1 MDKPVLIIGHQH
13 PDTDSVCSAIAY
25 AYLKKELGWNAEPA
39 RAGKLNPETEFVL
52 DYFKI
57 PAPRLI
63 NYFYP
68 SLEDIRLLQAP
79 AVGMQATLR
88 EAGKLFVENPRLKS
102 VPVLDAE
109 GNVTGIITVGD
120 LAKRYYEE
128 ESIKELEDGS
138 VSYANI
144 VSTLEGRLLCGD
156 TGKTFSGKIKLGASQ
171 AATILAD
178 VAPGDMIILGDRED
192 VQKELLGIGGVCLV
206 LTRNT
211 AVSEEIIRLAEA
223 KDDVIIVTAFDSY
236 RTARLINQSI
246 PAALIMTS
254 PVVCFNETDL
264 LADVKEKIL
273 SAKYVTYPVLRKGK
287 YIGIIDRG
295 MMLEPERQQVILVD
309 HNERSQAAEGIE
321 ETQILEIIDHHRLGG
336 LTTGA
341 PIYIRQEPV
350 GSTATIIANMMWNH
364 DVGMP
369 PYIAGILFAAMVSD
383 TLYFRSPTTTEA
395 DRSAARRLAVQA
407 GIEDPEAFA
416 MQLLRAGSV
425 LNTMAPT
432 DIIRNDFKEFNFG
445 DVRVTVSQINI
456 MDRQLALEKL
466 PELQK
471 ALDEFRERE
480 NYDISLLMVTDVLGE
495 ATDLLEAGCR
505 DSVLDLA
512 FGGRDAAGYY
522 HLPGVLSRK
531 KQVIPPLT
539 EAFKKMD

>member
-25 AYLKKELGWNAEPA
+25 AYLKKQQGWNAEPA

-57 PAPRLI
+57 PVPRLI

-102 VPVLDAE
+102 VPVLDTE
-109 GNVTGIITVGD
+109 GNVAGIITVGD

-156 TGKTFSGKIKLGASQ
+156 IGKTFSGKIKLGASQ

-192 VQKELLGIGGVCLV
+192 VQKELLGIGGICLV

-211 AVSEEIIRLAEA
+211 DVSEEIIRLAEA
-223 KDDVIIVTAFDSY
+223 RDDVIIVTPFDSY

-246 PAALIMTS
+246 PAKLIMTS

-309 HNERSQAAEGIE
+309 HNERSQAVEGIE

-364 DVGMP
+364 DIGMP
-369 PYIAGILFAAMVSD
+369 PNIAGILFAAMVSD

-395 DRSAARRLAVQA
+395 DRAAAKRLAIQA
-407 GIEDPEAFA
+407 GIEDPEDFA

-425 LNTMAPT
+425 LNTMAPA
-432 DIIRNDFKEFNFG
+432 DIIRNDFKEFDFG

-471 ALDEFRERE
+471 ALDEFRKRE
-480 NYDISLLMVTDVLGE
+480 NYDMSLLMVTDVLGE

-512 FGGRDAAGYY
+512 
-522 HLPGVLSRK
+522 
-531 KQVIPPLT
+531 
-539 EAFKKMD
+539 

>member
-25 AYLKKELGWNAEPA
+25 AYLKKQLGWNAAPA

-52 DYFKI
+52 GYFKI

>member
-25 AYLKKELGWNAEPA
+25 AYLKKQQGWNAEPA

>member
-25 AYLKKELGWNAEPA
+25 AYLKKQQGWNAEPA

-52 DYFKI
+52 EYFKI
-57 PAPRLI
+57 PTPRLI

-102 VPVLDAE
+102 VPVLDTE
-109 GNVTGIITVGD
+109 GNVAGIITVGD

-156 TGKTFSGKIKLGASQ
+156 IGKTFSGKIKLGASQ

-211 AVSEEIIRLAEA
+211 DVSKEIIRLAEA
-223 KDDVIIVTAFDSY
+223 KDDVILVTPFDSY

-246 PAALIMTS
+246 PAKLIMTS

-309 HNERSQAAEGIE
+309 HNERSQAVEGIE
-321 ETQILEIIDHHRLGG
+321 ETQILEIIDHHRLGA
-336 LTTGA
+336 LL
-341 PIYIRQEPV
+341 P
-350 GSTATIIANMMWNH
+350 
-364 DVGMP
+364 
-369 PYIAGILFAAMVSD
+369 
-383 TLYFRSPTTTEA
+383 
-395 DRSAARRLAVQA
+395 ARRFTS
-407 GIEDPEAFA
+407 G
-416 MQLLRAGSV
+416 
-425 LNTMAPT
+425 
-432 DIIRNDFKEFNFG
+432 RN
-445 DVRVTVSQINI
+445 R
-456 MDRQLALEKL
+456 
-466 PELQK
+466 
-471 ALDEFRERE
+471 
-480 NYDISLLMVTDVLGE
+480 
-495 ATDLLEAGCR
+495 
-505 DSVLDLA
+505 
-512 FGGRDAAGYY
+512 
-522 HLPGVLSRK
+522 
-531 KQVIPPLT
+531 
-539 EAFKKMD
+539 

>member
-25 AYLKKELGWNAEPA
+25 AYLKKQQGWNAEPA

-102 VPVLDAE
+102 VPVLDTE
-109 GNVTGIITVGD
+109 GNVAGIITVGD

-156 TGKTFSGKIKLGASQ
+156 IGKTFSGKIKLGASQ

-211 AVSEEIIRLAEA
+211 DVSEEIIRLAEA
-223 KDDVIIVTAFDSY
+223 KDDVILVTPFDSY

-246 PAALIMTS
+246 PAKLIMTS

-309 HNERSQAAEGIE
+309 HNERSQAVEGIE

-364 DVGMP
+364 DIGMP
-369 PYIAGILFAAMVSD
+369 PNIAGILFAAMVSD

-395 DRSAARRLAVQA
+395 DRAAAKRLAIQA
-407 GIEDPEAFA
+407 GIEDPEDFA

-425 LNTMAPT
+425 LNTMAPA
-432 DIIRNDFKEFNFG
+432 DIIRNDFKEFDFG

-471 ALDEFRERE
+471 ALDEFRKRE
-480 NYDISLLMVTDVLGE
+480 NYDMSLLMVTDVLGE

-512 FGGRDAAGYY
+512 FGDRGAAVYY

>member
-1 MDKPVLIIGHQH
+1 MNKPVLIIGHQH

-25 AYLKKELGWNAEPA
+25 AYLKKQLGWNAEPA

-57 PAPRLI
+57 PVPRLI

-88 EAGKLFVENPRLKS
+88 EVGKLFVENPRLKS
-102 VPVLDAE
+102 VPVLDEE
-109 GNVTGIITVGD
+109 GSVAGIVTVGD

-138 VSYANI
+138 ASYANI
-144 VSTLEGRLLCGD
+144 VSTLEGKLLCGD
-156 TGKTFSGKIKLGASQ
+156 IAKTFSGKIKLGASQ
-171 AATILAD
+171 VETILSD
-178 VAPGDMIILGDRED
+178 VTPGDMIILGDRED
-192 VQKELLGIGGVCLV
+192 VQKELLSIGGVCLV

-211 AVSEEIIRLAEA
+211 AVSEKIIRLAKA
-223 KDDVIIVTAFDSY
+223 KDDVIIVTPFDSY

-246 PAALIMTS
+246 PASLVMTS

-309 HNERSQAAEGIE
+309 HNERSQAVEGIE

-364 DVGMP
+364 DIGMP
-369 PYIAGILFAAMVSD
+369 PYIAGILFAAMVLD
-383 TLYFRSPTTTEA
+383 TLYFRSPTTTEE
-395 DRSAARRLAVQA
+395 DRAAAKRLAVQA
-407 GIEDPEAFA
+407 GIEDPEDFA

-425 LNTMAPT
+425 LNTMVPA
-432 DIIRNDFKEFNFG
+432 DIIRNDFKEFDFG

-456 MDRQLALEKL
+456 MDRRLALEKL
-466 PELQK
+466 PELQQ
-471 ALDEFRERE
+471 ALDSFREHE
-480 NYDISLLMVTDVLGE
+480 KYDMSLLMVTDVLGE
-495 ATDLLEAGCR
+495 ATDLLESGNR
-505 DSVLDLA
+505 DGVLDLA
-512 FGGRDAAGYY
+512 FGGRDKAGY
-522 HLPGVLSRK
+522 
-531 KQVIPPLT
+531 
-539 EAFKKMD
+539 

>member
-1 MDKPVLIIGHQH
+1 
-13 PDTDSVCSAIAY
+13 
-25 AYLKKELGWNAEPA
+25 
-39 RAGKLNPETEFVL
+39 
-52 DYFKI
+52 
-57 PAPRLI
+57 
-63 NYFYP
+63 
-68 SLEDIRLLQAP
+68 
-79 AVGMQATLR
+79 
-88 EAGKLFVENPRLKS
+88 
-102 VPVLDAE
+102 
-109 GNVTGIITVGD
+109 
-120 LAKRYYEE
+120 
-128 ESIKELEDGS
+128 
-138 VSYANI
+138 
-144 VSTLEGRLLCGD
+144 
-156 TGKTFSGKIKLGASQ
+156 
-171 AATILAD
+171 
-178 VAPGDMIILGDRED
+178 MIILGDRED

-211 AVSEEIIRLAEA
+211 DVSEEIIRLAEA
-223 KDDVIIVTAFDSY
+223 KDDVILVTPFDSY

-246 PAALIMTS
+246 PAKLIMTS

-309 HNERSQAAEGIE
+309 HNERSQAVEGIE
-321 ETQILEIIDHHRLGG
+321 ETQILE
-336 LTTGA
+336 
-341 PIYIRQEPV
+341 
-350 GSTATIIANMMWNH
+350 TATIIANMMWNH
-364 DVGMP
+364 DIGMP
-369 PYIAGILFAAMVSD
+369 PNIAGILFAAMVSD

-395 DRSAARRLAVQA
+395 DRAVAKRLAVQA
-407 GIEDPEAFA
+407 GIEDPEDFA

-425 LNTMAPT
+425 LNTMAPA
-432 DIIRNDFKEFNFG
+432 DIIRNDFKEFDFG

-456 MDRQLALEKL
+456 MDRQLAMEKL

-471 ALDEFRERE
+471 ALDEFRKRE
-480 NYDISLLMVTDVLGE
+480 NYDMSLLMVTDVLGE

-512 FGGRDAAGYY
+512 FGDRDAAGYY

>member
-1 MDKPVLIIGHQH
+1 MDKPIYIIGHQH

-25 AYLKKELGWNAEPA
+25 AYLKKQMGWNVEPA
-39 RAGKLNPETEFVL
+39 RAGKLNPETVFALE
-52 DYFKI
+52 YFHI

-68 SLEDIRLLQAP
+68 SLEDIKLLQAP
-79 AVGMQATLR
+79 AVGVQATLR
-88 EAGKLFVENPRLKS
+88 DVGKLFVENPRLKS
-102 VPVLDAE
+102 VPVLDE
-109 GNVTGIITVGD
+109 EENVVGIITVGD

-128 ESIKELEDGS
+128 ESIKELEHGS
-138 VSYANI
+138 ASFANI
-144 VSTLEGRLLCGD
+144 VDTLEGRLLCGD
-156 TGKTFSGKIKLGASQ
+156 INKTFSGKIKLGASRVS
-171 AATILAD
+171 TILSD

-192 VQKELLGIGGVCLV
+192 AQKELLGLGHVCLV

-211 AVSEEIIRLAEA
+211 RVSEDIIRLAEE
-223 KDDVIIVTAFDSY
+223 KDGVIIVTPFDSY

-246 PAALIMTS
+246 PVSLVMTS
-254 PVVCFNETDL
+254 PVVCFNVTDQL
-264 LADVKEKIL
+264 SDVKEKIL

-295 MMLEPERQQVILVD
+295 MMLEPEWQQVILVD
-309 HNERSQAAEGIE
+309 HNERSQAVEGIE

-350 GSTATIIANMMWNH
+350 GSTATIIANMMWNLGY
-364 DVGMP
+364 GMP
-369 PYIAGILFAAMVSD
+369 PKIAGILFAAMVSD
-383 TLYFRSPTTTEA
+383 TLYFRSPTTTET
-395 DRSAARRLAVQA
+395 DRAAAKRLAVQA
-407 GIEDPEAFA
+407 GIEDPEDFA

-425 LNTMAPT
+425 LNTMAPA
-432 DIIRNDFKEFNFG
+432 DIIRNDFKEFDFG

-466 PELQK
+466 PELQE
-471 ALDEFRERE
+471 ALDAFRLRE
-480 NYDISLLMVTDVLGE
+480 KYTMSLLMVTDVLGE
-495 ATDLLEAGCR
+495 ATDLLESGNR
-505 DSVLDLA
+505 DGVLDLA
-512 FGGRDAAGYY
+512 FGQREEAGYY

-539 EAFKKMD
+539 EAFKKVD

>member
-25 AYLKKELGWNAEPA
+25 AYLKKQQGWNAEPA

-57 PAPRLI
+57 PVPRLI

-102 VPVLDAE
+102 VPVLDTE
-109 GNVTGIITVGD
+109 GNVAGIITVGD

-128 ESIKELEDGS
+128 ESIRELEDGS

-156 TGKTFSGKIKLGASQ
+156 IGKTFSGKIKLGASQ
-171 AATILAD
+171 TATILAD

-192 VQKELLGIGGVCLV
+192 VQKELLGIGGICLV

-211 AVSEEIIRLAEA
+211 PVSEEIIRLAEA
-223 KDDVIIVTAFDSY
+223 KDDVIIVTPFDSY

-246 PAALIMTS
+246 PAKLIMTS

-364 DVGMP
+364 DIGMP
-369 PYIAGILFAAMVSD
+369 PNIAGILFAAMVSD

-395 DRSAARRLAVQA
+395 DRAAAKRLAVQA
-407 GIEDPEAFA
+407 GIEDPEDFA

-425 LNTMAPT
+425 LNTMAPA
-432 DIIRNDFKEFNFG
+432 DIIRNDFKEFDFG

-456 MDRQLALEKL
+456 MDRQLAMEKL

-471 ALDEFRERE
+471 ALDEFRKRE
-480 NYDISLLMVTDVLGE
+480 NYDMSLLMVTDVLGE
-495 ATDLLEAGCR
+495 ATDLLEAGHR

-512 FGGRDAAGYY
+512 FGDRDAAGYY